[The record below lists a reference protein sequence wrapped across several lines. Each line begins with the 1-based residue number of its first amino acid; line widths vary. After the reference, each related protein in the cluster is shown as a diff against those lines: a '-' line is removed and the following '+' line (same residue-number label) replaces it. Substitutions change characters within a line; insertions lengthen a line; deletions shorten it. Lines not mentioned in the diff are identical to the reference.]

1 MENKEDWRTV
11 LDVDNVQ
18 RVIARL
24 IKEQGED
31 EKWPESDKK
40 LAAVLIPMVTVE
52 GEPSVLFTLRSR
64 ELSHH
69 RNQVR

>member
-1 MENKEDWRTV
+1 MEAQEQWSSA
-11 LDVDNVQ
+11 LDADNVQ

-24 IKEQGED
+24 VKEQGED
-31 EKWPESDKK
+31 EKWPEGDKK
-40 LAAVLIPMVTVE
+40 SAAVLIPLVTVE